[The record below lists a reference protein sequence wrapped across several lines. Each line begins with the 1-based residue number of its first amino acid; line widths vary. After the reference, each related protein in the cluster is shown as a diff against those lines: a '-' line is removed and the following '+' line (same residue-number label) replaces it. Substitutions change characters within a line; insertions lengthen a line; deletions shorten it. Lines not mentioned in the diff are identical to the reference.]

1 VLLKKIKPLFFLATL
16 SILLPTFIAH
26 AEAPNTPINPD
37 YYFTYDFSKTKASP
51 TFSMAAPSGLSPMQ
65 PVVFFGVGGISDV
78 PGSSTKVDGAMAV
91 GYGTDLPFAGLGAA
105 FTLDLGSINP
115 SDGGMFNR
123 GDLGISIG
131 KFFQKQKLGIGVGIK
146 NITLWHA
153 DAGKNTP
160 STYLAATKFIALKN
174 SMIII
179 NGGLGNNAFRTITDT
194 SSRSQRAKK
203 VSPFASV
210 AYYPLPQL
218 SMVADYTAGL
228 TTIGVGIVPIAAWPV
243 SISLGLYD
251 VAKVIP
257 GDNNTAFVGS
267 LSTSYSF

>member
-1 VLLKKIKPLFFLATL
+1 
-16 SILLPTFIAH
+16 
-26 AEAPNTPINPD
+26 
-37 YYFTYDFSKTKASP
+37 
-51 TFSMAAPSGLSPMQ
+51 MQ
-65 PVVFFGVGGISDV
+65 PVAFFGIGGISDV

-91 GYGTDLPFAGLGAA
+91 GYGTNLPFAGLGAA

-131 KFFQKQKLGIGVGIK
+131 KFFQKQKLGIGIGVK

-160 STYLAATKFIALKN
+160 STYLAATKFIPLKD
-174 SMIII
+174 SMMII
-179 NGGLGNNAFRTITDT
+179 NGGFGNNAFRTITDT

-218 SMVADYTAGL
+218 SVVADYTAGI
-228 TTIGVGIVPIAAWPV
+228 TTLGVGIVPIAAWPV
-243 SISLGLYD
+243 SVSLGWYD

-257 GDNNTAFVGS
+257 GDNKTAFVGS